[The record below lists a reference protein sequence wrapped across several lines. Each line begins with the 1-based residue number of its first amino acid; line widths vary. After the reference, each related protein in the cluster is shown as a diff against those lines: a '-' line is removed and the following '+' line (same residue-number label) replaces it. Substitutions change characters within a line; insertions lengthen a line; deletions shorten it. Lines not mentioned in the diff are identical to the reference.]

1 MQAST
6 APPLKP
12 NLHFPIKNLTTKTKG
27 HPFHSLRCR
36 FSGCPCGRRHFIGG
50 GAALLPTLRAKG
62 KAVDPVSVAEDSVER
77 FRPARPDWYEEFC
90 ALALKN
96 WMRSYEA
103 EIAGL
108 KDKLFTQL
116 KGENMNVLELGIGTG
131 PNLQYYAGLSGVNVF
146 AVDPNKK
153 MEKYAKVGEALPVRE
168 DSMDAVI
175 GTLVLCSVKDIDL
188 ALKEVKRVLK
198 PGGQYIF
205 IEHVAAQGGTFLR
218 LVQRV
223 VDPLQQVVAD
233 GCHLTRET
241 GNDISKA
248 GFSVVKANMAHLSSV
263 SLISPHVYGKEPE
276 SNVLLASIGNMQ
288 YAVTVDVLHSLLSVG

>member
-1 MQAST
+1 MWEKA
-6 APPLKP
+6 
-12 NLHFPIKNLTTKTKG
+12 LH
-27 HPFHSLRCR
+27 
-36 FSGCPCGRRHFIGG
+36 RR
-50 GAALLPTLRAKG
+50 R
-62 KAVDPVSVAEDSVER
+62 R
-77 FRPARPDWYEEFC
+77 RPAPDSPCEGEGVRSRLGRGGLCGEVPSGETGWYEEFC
-90 ALALKN
+90 ALSLKN

-153 MEKYAKVGEALPVRE
+153 MEKYAKVAATEAGLAPSNFKFIHAVGEALPVRE
-168 DSMDAVI
+168 DSMDVVI
-175 GTLVLCSVKDIDL
+175 GTLVLCSVKDVDL

-205 IEHVAAQGGTFLR
+205 IEHVAAQGETFLR
-218 LVQRV
+218 LVQNV

-241 GNDISKA
+241 RNNISKA
-248 GFSVVKANMAHLSSV
+248 GFSVVEANMAHLASL
-263 SLISPHVYGKEPE
+263 SLISPHVYGIACK
-276 SNVLLASIGNMQ
+276 
-288 YAVTVDVLHSLLSVG
+288 